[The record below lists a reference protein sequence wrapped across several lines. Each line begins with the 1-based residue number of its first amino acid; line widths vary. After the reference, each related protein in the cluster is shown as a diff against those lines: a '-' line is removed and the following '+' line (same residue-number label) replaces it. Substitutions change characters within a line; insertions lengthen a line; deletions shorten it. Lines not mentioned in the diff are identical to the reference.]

1 MASNLHLF
9 VESAF
14 MVYNTVQFAHI
25 VGPILGGCINA
36 QFGMSKTCVIMGW
49 VGASAI
55 LVYILF
61 AVFVYC
67 TVHHENNLSL
77 NLPDEVN
84 VDNVDQPRTG
94 RLDTISMMF
103 DTENSAKDPETARL
117 MTRQSNEDR
126 HAQSFTMRSNMRVGG
141 LRSTQAR
148 LSRPG
153 GIRFDENSKR
163 AGSGSNHSGSAHNDS
178 FIVDMKKDQ

>member
-25 VGPILGGCINA
+25 VGPILGGYVNA

-55 LVYILF
+55 LIYILF
-61 AVFVYC
+61 ALFVYC
-67 TVHHENNLSL
+67 TVHHENNISL

-84 VDNVDQPRTG
+84 ALDDNQKTG

-103 DTENSAKDPETARL
+103 EEEKSAKDPETARL
-117 MTRQSNEDR
+117 MSRQSNEDR
-126 HAQSFTMRSNMRVGG
+126 HAQSFTMRSNLRAGG
-141 LRSTQAR
+141 LKSSQAR
-148 LSRPG
+148 L
-153 GIRFDENSKR
+153 
-163 AGSGSNHSGSAHNDS
+163 
-178 FIVDMKKDQ
+178 